1 MLDKKQITDV
11 FFDLDH
17 TLWDFEKNSA
27 LTFERI
33 FDKLNIYL
41 NLDDFLKVY
50 NGINHQYWKMY
61 REDKISQE
69 ELRSLRLIKTFQ
81 AIDFDFD
88 PIKIDLISDLYILN
102 LSSFSNL
109 FEGAISLLKEL
120 QVRYQLHVIT
130 NGFERIFDKLN
141 INLNLDDFLKVYNG
155 INHQYWKM
163 YREDKISQEELRSL
177 RLIKTFQAIDFD
189 FDPIKIDLIS
199 DLYILNLSSFSNLF
213 EGAIS
218 LLKELQV
225 RYQLHVITNGFE
237 VVQHH
242 KINNSGLNSYF
253 EKIFTAEKVGYKK
266 PHPII
271 FKHALNQTNTL
282 PKNSIMIGDSLEAD
296 ILGALNIGM
305 HAIHFNSHNEP
316 QHNHCPMVLNLHQ
329 IRGII

>member
-1 MLDKKQITDV
+1 MIDKKQITDV

-33 FDKLNIYL
+33 FDRLNIYL

-109 FEGAISLLKEL
+109 FEGAISLLE
-120 QVRYQLHVIT
+120 
-130 NGFERIFDKLN
+130 
-141 INLNLDDFLKVYNG
+141 
-155 INHQYWKM
+155 
-163 YREDKISQEELRSL
+163 
-177 RLIKTFQAIDFD
+177 
-189 FDPIKIDLIS
+189 
-199 DLYILNLSSFSNLF
+199 
-213 EGAIS
+213 
-218 LLKELQV
+218 ELQV

-237 VVQHH
+237 VVQHY

-329 IRGII
+329 ISGII

>member
-1 MLDKKQITDV
+1 MIDKKQITDV

-109 FEGAISLLKEL
+109 FEGAISLLE
-120 QVRYQLHVIT
+120 
-130 NGFERIFDKLN
+130 
-141 INLNLDDFLKVYNG
+141 
-155 INHQYWKM
+155 
-163 YREDKISQEELRSL
+163 
-177 RLIKTFQAIDFD
+177 
-189 FDPIKIDLIS
+189 
-199 DLYILNLSSFSNLF
+199 
-213 EGAIS
+213 
-218 LLKELQV
+218 ELQV

-237 VVQHH
+237 VVQHY

-253 EKIFTAEKVGYKK
+253 EEIFTAEKVGYKK

-305 HAIHFNSHNEP
+305 HAIHFNSHNET